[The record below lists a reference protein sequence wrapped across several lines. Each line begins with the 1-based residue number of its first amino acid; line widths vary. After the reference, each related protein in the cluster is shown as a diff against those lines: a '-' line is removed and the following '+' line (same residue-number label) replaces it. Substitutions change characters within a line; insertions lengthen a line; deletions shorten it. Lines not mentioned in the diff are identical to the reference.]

1 MNFRNPVYTANTW
14 ISCEIEHP
22 TLGWI
27 PFLADPNDT
36 GAEFDVA
43 ELYDRMTRSPS
54 IQPYVPPVP
63 VPPTMEEQEA
73 ARKVAYVQ
81 EADPL
86 FFMFQRGEATEQEWL
101 DKVAEI
107 KARYPYPVE

>member
-1 MNFRNPVYTANTW
+1 MNFRNPVYISNTW
-14 ISCEIEHP
+14 INCEIDHP
-22 TLGWI
+22 ILGWI
-27 PFLADPNDT
+27 PFTADPLDA

-43 ELYDRMTRSPS
+43 ELYERMTRSPS

-73 ARKVAYVQ
+73 ARRVAYVE

-86 FFMFQRGEATEQEWL
+86 FFMAQRGEATEQEWL